1 MEIAAVIIFLFV
13 DMLTFD
19 ATHEAMGIDPTQPVI
34 GMAVEQVCEAGG
46 GTYDKWGD
54 PSVSCQG
61 FIIPRGL

>member
-19 ATHEAMGIDPTQPVI
+19 ATHQSSQPVI
-34 GMAVEQVCEAGG
+34 GMAVQQFCEAGG
-46 GTYDKWGD
+46 GTYDEWGD

-61 FIIPRGL
+61 FTRPDNG